1 MESRRRV
8 LIAISAGLASLAG
21 LILYMNSG
29 ERQGSPR
36 PTTSKAESDMP
47 SRPDV
52 KTTTRGDGAIIRYL
66 VPPEEI
72 LPGGPPK
79 DGIPSIDEPVFIP
92 AGEAGYLG
100 PGDLVV
106 GIEYGGVVKAYPHKV
121 MVWHE
126 IVNDVVGGTP
136 VAITYCPLCY
146 TATAFIRMVSGSVTT
161 FGVSGKLYNSD
172 LVMYDRLTETYW
184 SQHLGLGIMG
194 PMAGASLER
203 LQVDVMTWS
212 KWRGL
217 HPDTLVLSTDTGFS
231 RPYGYDPYGDYYRSR
246 GVMFPVKN
254 LDDRLHPKAIVY
266 GLVVDGVAK
275 TYEQGTIS
283 RAAVLN
289 DEVNGRP
296 VVVVSPFQQY
306 VRAYS
311 RRLVGE
317 TLEFVYEDGR
327 VVDRKTGS
335 VWDIGGRAVEGPLKG
350 RSLEQV
356 VVYPAFW
363 FAWAA
368 FYPGVELVYDGGEPA
383 LQGADG

>member
-1 MESRRRV
+1 MGSRRRA
-8 LIAISAGLASLAG
+8 LIVISAGLAALFG
-21 LILYMNSG
+21 VYLYGG
-29 ERQGSPR
+29 ERQATPS
-36 PTTSKAESDMP
+36 PTTSRTRHEAA
-47 SRPDV
+47 SRLTV
-52 KTTTRGDGAIIRYL
+52 KTTTRADGSTIRY
-66 VPPEEI
+66 VAPPEEI

-79 DGIPSIDEPVFIP
+79 DGIPSIDKPVFIP
-92 AGEAGYLG
+92 AGEAGYLASE
-100 PGDLVV
+100 DLVV
-106 GIEYGGVVKAYPHKV
+106 GIEYGEVMKAYPHKV

-126 IVNDVVGGTP
+126 IVNDVVGETP

-146 TATAFIRMVSGSVTT
+146 TATAFIRVVNGTVTT

-194 PMAGASLER
+194 PLAGAFLER

-217 HPDTLVLSTDTGFS
+217 HPGTLVLSTDTGFS

-275 TYEQGTIS
+275 TYEQRTLA
-283 RAAVLN
+283 RARLLN
-289 DEVNGRP
+289 DVVNGLP
-296 VVVVSPFQQY
+296 IVLVSPFEQY
-306 VRAYS
+306 VRAYF
-311 RRLVGE
+311 RRLDGE
-317 TLEFVYEDGR
+317 TLEFIYEGGR
-327 VVDRKTGS
+327 IVDKETGS
-335 VWDIGGRAVEGPLKG
+335 VWDISGKAIEGPQKG